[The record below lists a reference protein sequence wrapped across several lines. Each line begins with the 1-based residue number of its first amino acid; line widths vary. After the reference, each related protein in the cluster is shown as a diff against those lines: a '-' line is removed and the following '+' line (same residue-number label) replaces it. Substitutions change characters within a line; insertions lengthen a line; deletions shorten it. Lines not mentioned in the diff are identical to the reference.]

1 MNSDAQPPIDATTAR
16 TPDAIAALFE
26 LLMLHHRDFNSASP
40 NSTDGIVLPMQF
52 PDAIARPQFAIGD
65 RCRWIPNPATDW
77 GMVIG
82 QVFVPIE
89 ADQSELQQ
97 WAWVYLLLLDSD
109 SPSRSWLIADW
120 VEEADLE
127 LYEND

>member
-1 MNSDAQPPIDATTAR
+1 MDSNAR
-16 TPDAIAALFE
+16 SRNAPDAIAALFE
-26 LLMLHHRDFNSASP
+26 LLMLQRRDMPALA
-40 NSTDGIVLPMQF
+40 LPSEF
-52 PDAIARPQFAIGD
+52 PGSISVPRFVVGD

-77 GMVIG
+77 DIVIG

-89 ADQSELQQ
+89 ADQLEPQP
-97 WAWVYLLLLDSD
+97 WAWMYPLLLDSD

-120 VEEADLE
+120 AEEADLE